1 MPLTTLS
8 DLERRLRKLE
18 MLYDQDRHKISPPDR
33 NVNTSH
39 PLDVLTDHGALT
51 GLGDNDHPQY
61 LLTAAKAADS
71 ELLDGINST
80 GFVQTSGNQTIGGV
94 KTFSSLPT
102 LPAGIPTANQPVR
115 KGYADLAYLS
125 ILATAQNSDKLDNLD
140 STAFALVGHDH
151 NADYLGISAKAA
163 DSDKLDGF
171 DSTDFV
177 KNSALGVWQDWTP
190 TVTGW
195 AAGYTVNTARYKL
208 IGKTCFFT
216 VDISGTSNST
226 AVNIVMPFTS
236 YSGAGAP
243 VWGGTNAYVQNNG
256 TAATTS
262 ASRWYIGEN
271 SATLI
276 AHTNMSTGTW
286 TASGVK
292 RIRVMGFYE
301 IA

>member
-39 PLDVLTDHGALT
+39 PLDVQPDHGALT

-61 LLTAAKAADS
+61 LLTTAKAADS

-102 LPAGIPTANQPVR
+102 LPTGIPTANQPVR

-140 STAFALVGHDH
+140 STAFALAGHDH
-151 NADYLGISAKAA
+151 NAAYLGISAKAA
-163 DSDKLDGF
+163 DSDKLDGL
-171 DSTDFV
+171 DSTAFV
-177 KNSALGVWQDWTP
+177 KQTSAQWTP
-190 TVTGW
+190 TLVGW
-195 AAGYTVNTARYKL
+195 SSTTLVQCTYYKL
-208 IGKTCFFT
+208 GNIVFFQA
-216 VDISGTSNST
+216 IINGTSNST
-226 AVNIVMPFTS
+226 TTTFTLPENNAGLEV
-236 YSGAGAP
+236 SGAMGYC
-243 VWGGTNAYVQNNG
+243 VNNG
-256 TAATTS
+256 SVLAVAARYS
-262 ASRWYIGEN
+262 I
-271 SATLI
+271 
-276 AHTNMSTGTW
+276 STGSNICKAYTDMHAGAW
-286 TASGVK
+286 TASGTK
-292 RIRVMGFYE
+292 RISVFGWIYTN
-301 IA
+301 

>member
-39 PLDVLTDHGALT
+39 PLDVQTASPGVTDHGALT

-61 LLTAAKAADS
+61 LLTTAKAADS

-102 LPAGIPTANQPVR
+102 LPTGIPTANQPVR

-140 STAFALVGHDH
+140 STAFALTGHDH
-151 NADYLGISAKAA
+151 NAAYLGITAKAA
-163 DSDKLDGF
+163 DSDKLDGL
-171 DSTDFV
+171 DS
-177 KNSALGVWQDWTP
+177 SAFLQTSAYATWTP
-190 TVTGW
+190 TLVGW
-195 AAGYTVNTARYKL
+195 SGTPTVYCYYYKL
-208 IGKTCFFT
+208 GRIMFFSAI
-216 VDISGTSNST
+216 ISGTSDST
-226 AVNIVMPFTS
+226 STSFTLPEANGLS
-236 YSGAGAP
+236 EYSGAMG
-243 VWGGTNAYVQNNG
+243 WCTDNG
-256 TAATTS
+256 TAFTTPGRFS
-262 ASRWYIGEN
+262 ISVGSNVCRAY
-271 SATLI
+271 
-276 AHTNMSTGTW
+276 TNMATGAW
-286 TASGVK
+286 TASGTK
-292 RIRVMGFYE
+292 RISVYGWIYTN
-301 IA
+301 